1 MDDTSQ
7 QVVPLRDPMVHDL
20 HIRVSRIEQESNSSN
35 TQMAVLKNDMA
46 YIKESVNSITRGIN
60 KILLAIA
67 FAVVGAA
74 TTFVMAGGLIQPL

>member
-1 MDDTSQ
+1 MDDTSP
-7 QVVPLRDPMVHDL
+7 QVIPLRDPMVHDL
-20 HIRVSRIEQESNSSN
+20 HVRVSRIEQESNSSN

-74 TTFVMAGGLIQPL
+74 TTFVMAGGLLQPL